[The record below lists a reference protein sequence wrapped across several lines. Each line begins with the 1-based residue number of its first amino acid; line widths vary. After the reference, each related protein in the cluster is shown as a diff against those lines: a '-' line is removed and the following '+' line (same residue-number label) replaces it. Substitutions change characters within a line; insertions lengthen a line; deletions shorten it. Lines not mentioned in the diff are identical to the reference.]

1 MGLVV
6 SHTSSKGRHDYGI
19 QYKLAVSPEIVGN
32 VWFLSW
38 WMETVRKKKQHKTNE
53 ELDSLF
59 TPKQR
64 SRNSTARRNNNSLG
78 SMLSS
83 FNERSWKE
91 FVGSD

>member
-1 MGLVV
+1 MVGFLAGGW
-6 SHTSSKGRHDYGI
+6 KQYG
-19 QYKLAVSPEIVGN
+19 
-32 VWFLSW
+32 
-38 WMETVRKKKQHKTNE
+38 KKKQHKINE
-53 ELDSLF
+53 ELDSLI